1 MATQT
6 LAERTEILR
15 PAGISPLL
23 DTAELRA
30 HYKVSNWTVNEWRK
44 KGLPFQRLPGGIR
57 RFNLDHVEQWL
68 ASQSE
73 DAAQARAELSRKGVV
88 GRTAA

>member
-15 PAGISPLL
+15 PTGLSPLL

-30 HYKVSNWTVNEWRK
+30 HYKISAWTVNEWRK
-44 KGLPFQRLPGGIR
+44 KGLPFERLPGGIR
-57 RFNLDHVEQWL
+57 RYSLDAVQQWL
-68 ASQSE
+68 ESQSE
-73 DAAQARAELSRKGVV
+73 DAAQARAELSRKGVI
-88 GRTAA
+88 GRTCA

>member
-23 DTAELRA
+23 TTDELRA
-30 HYKVSNWTVNEWRK
+30 HYGVSNWTVNEWRK
-44 KGLPFQRLPGGIR
+44 KGCPFERLPGGIR
-57 RFNLDHVEQWL
+57 RFNLAKVQEWL

-73 DAAQARAELSRKGVV
+73 DAAQARAELAAKAVA
-88 GRTAA
+88 GRA